1 MASDEQKMTF
11 VPSRPLP
18 AARTGLL
25 TEFKPGTQTLVPGYQ
40 LEPRFR
46 PISGEIVFEKDVA
59 VTLRD
64 GVTIYV
70 DVFRPAGTEQVPVI
84 VAWSPYGKSHG
95 SSPMVL
101 GLLGMLGLDNSA
113 RSGLE
118 KFEGPDPAYW
128 CAKGYAVCNPD
139 PRGIAHSEGDSAMFG
154 PPGGGGL
161 PRPHRVAGRAGV
173 EQRQGRDERH
183 VLPRGRAVVHRGRAA
198 AAPRRDQPVGGL
210 QRHLPRPRDARRH
223 AGHRLRRAPAEAEL
237 HGAEP
242 ARGHPGRGGGAPPG
256 RRPLGGQDP
265 TLRAGH
271 RPGVRRGQLLQ
282 HPAHGRHVPRLATDR
297 LDRQV
302 AARPQHAG
310 VARLLPRGERR
321 GPAPLLRPLP
331 QGRGQRLGADRTGPL
346 QPPRPRGRRQ
356 RGPRGHRVP
365 AHRRDAR

>member
-1 MASDEQKMTF
+1 MSQLEKRYEPSQYAATPAHGMT
-11 VPSRPLP
+11 
-18 AARTGLL
+18 
-25 TEFKPGTQTLVPGYQ
+25 TEFKPGTQTLAPGYQ
-40 LEPRFR
+40 LAPMFL
-46 PISGEIVFEKDVA
+46 PLSSEIVFEKDVA

-154 PPGGGGL
+154 RQEGQDCHDLIEWLAEQEWSNGKVGMSGTSYLAVAQWFTAAEQPPHLAAINPWEGFSDIY
-161 PRPHRVAGRAGV
+161 
-173 EQRQGRDERH
+173 RDL
-183 VLPRGRAVVHRGRAA
+183 VM
-198 AAPRRDQPVGGL
+198 
-210 QRHLPRPRDARRH
+210 
-223 AGHRLRRAPAEAEL
+223 
-237 HGAEP
+237 
-242 ARGHPGRGGGAPPG
+242 RGGMPDIGFG
-256 RRPLGGQDP
+256 ERLQKQSYMGQNQREDILSEVEEHPLVDDLWEDKTPRFEQV
-265 TLRAGH
+265 TV
-271 RPGVRRGQLLQ
+271 PGVRRGQLLQ

-356 RGPRGHRVP
+356 RGPRGHGVP